1 MSSQPS
7 QKLLRDLS
15 KALTIRGKRFTL
27 SYNTLTVSNV
37 PEIDGR
43 FNGNTHEE
51 ADTLVILHTID
62 VAHLNPFW
70 HVWIMSLDTDV
81 LLLLIHYYPQL
92 PVLVLFESGSQ
103 KINIA
108 ARYEIL
114 GHKQSNAFL
123 VFYAFTCF
131 DQTSRFNENSKA
143 TCWKTFLD
151 ASEDVLTAFAD
162 LGVTDHLADLTV
174 TNLEKYVMRLFCESS
189 NLSSITDIKWSMYIK
204 QQDCNKFPPTK
215 A

>member
-1 MSSQPS
+1 MRNQPS

-15 KALTIRGKRFTL
+15 KALTIRDKRLTL

-43 FNGNTHEE
+43 LNGNTHEE
-51 ADTLVILHTID
+51 ADTLMILHTID

-70 HVWIMSLDTDV
+70 YVWIMSLDTDV
-81 LLLLIHYYPQL
+81 LPLLIHYYPQL
-92 PVLVLFESGSQ
+92 PVLFLFESGSQ

-108 ARYEIL
+108 AGYEVL
-114 GHKQSNAFL
+114 GPKQSNAFL
-123 VFYAFTCF
+123 VFHAFTCF

-151 ASEDVLTAFAD
+151 ASEDVLTTFAD
-162 LGVTDHLADLTV
+162 LGVTDHLADLRV
-174 TNLEKYVMRLFCESS
+174 TSLDKYVMRLFCESS

-204 QQDCNKFPPTK
+204 QQDCDKLPPTK
-215 A
+215 V

>member
-1 MSSQPS
+1 
-7 QKLLRDLS
+7 
-15 KALTIRGKRFTL
+15 
-27 SYNTLTVSNV
+27 
-37 PEIDGR
+37 
-43 FNGNTHEE
+43 
-51 ADTLVILHTID
+51 
-62 VAHLNPFW
+62 
-70 HVWIMSLDTDV
+70 MSLDTDV

-108 ARYEIL
+108 ARYEVL

-204 QQDCNKFPPTK
+204 QQDCNNFPPTK